1 MKNTTKKQQ
10 YIDALSKVAGP
21 GQTDFHRSEL
31 VEAANLIGMKY
42 APAWIVQDSTRRV
55 DRGVFRVS
63 ELSSTKKT
71 ARTDFDRAMQK
82 PDPEEFGYVIGSG
95 DNEVKCDV
103 MGNPAPKDM
112 DLATYAM
119 SLVSSSLVPQKMQ
132 DFVPWGHFKDIEKII
147 KSGIRANVYVTGLS
161 GNGKTTMIEQVCAK
175 LKKECFRVNIT
186 AQTDEDDLLGGFRL
200 VNGETKFVYGPV
212 VEAMRRGGVLLLDEV
227 DLGMAPIMC
236 LQPVLEG
243 KGVFLKK
250 TGEWITPADGF
261 TIFATANTKG
271 KGGDDQNRFAHTNI
285 QNEAFLDRFAF
296 TYEQSYA
303 TKKIEK
309 QILLKKM
316 EKFGSIDDDFAT
328 HLVNWADITRKAF
341 NEGAVEDVIST
352 RRLEDACKAFAMFND
367 RVKALDMIL
376 ARFDDA
382 TKDAFLNLYSKV
394 DADIDLE
401 NEVIDAINGEGRKV
415 IRYDLT
421 VSYEDRDKPKH
432 AGAKWD
438 TEKRTWWIDSYTF
451 DQNPDGWKEWN
462 PAAVYEPLEV
472 TL

>member
-10 YIDALSKVAGP
+10 FIDALSKIAQT

-31 VEAANLIGMKY
+31 VEAANSIGMKY

-63 ELSSTKKT
+63 EMSSTKKT
-71 ARTDFDRAMQK
+71 PRTDFDRAMQT
-82 PDPEEFGYVIGSG
+82 PDPDHYVMNDADGNEF
-95 DNEVKCDV
+95 KCDQN
-103 MGNPAPKDM
+103 GNPLKT
-112 DLATYAM
+112 DLNSYAM
-119 SLVSSSLVPQKMQ
+119 SLVSSSLVPQKMK

-212 VEAMRRGGVLLLDEV
+212 VEAMKRGGVLLLDEV

-261 TIFATANTKG
+261 CVFATANTKG
-271 KGGDDQNRFAHTNI
+271 KGGDDQNRFAHTNV

-316 EKFGSIDDDFAT
+316 EKFGSTDDDFAT

-382 TKDAFLNLYSKV
+382 TKDAFLNLYGKV
-394 DADIDLE
+394 DADTDVEGDETAPLE
-401 NEVIDAINGEGRKV
+401 DRKV
-415 IRYDLT
+415 IRYDLA

-438 TEKRTWWIDSYTF
+438 TEKRTWWIDGYTF
-451 DQNPDGWKEWN
+451 DQDPTMWNEWN
-462 PAAVYEPLEV
+462 PTAVYETPEV